1 MSKQVLV
8 LLTVLSAAFAQ
19 GDQLVL
25 EDNFDTFDLSVWQH
39 QLTLGGGGNWEFE
52 YYTNNRSNSYV
63 RDGVLYLQPTLL
75 ADEIG
80 AAALTS
86 GTLNIWGSTPADYCT
101 GPAFYGCM
109 RQGGAGGNI
118 LNPVK
123 SASLRTAE
131 SFFFK
136 YGRVEVRARLPK
148 GDWLWP
154 AIWLLPRWNN
164 YGNWPASGEIDIME
178 SRGNSPGYAPGGR
191 DKFGSTLHWGP
202 DWTTDSW
209 SKAHKIYTSS
219 DDLSDDFHVYGL
231 VWNETYIGTYLDTE
245 DQVVLSFPI
254 KQSFWEQGGWGT
266 TRDNPWQGQGKNA
279 PFDSEMYL
287 IINLAVGGTN
297 SYFPDGYGKPW
308 NNGDPSAINAFWA
321 AHTQWFPTWTQ
332 PMAIDYVKVW
342 SQKNDGTITDEA
354 VFSSAPRGGLCVCE
368 VLKKLLVWSIFHYV
382 VSILD

>member
-1 MSKQVLV
+1 MFKQVLV
-8 LLTVLSAAFAQ
+8 LFVALSAACAQ
-19 GDQLVL
+19 DLQLVL
-25 EDNFDTFDLSVWQH
+25 EDNFNSFDLSLWQH

-63 RDGVLYLQPTLL
+63 KDGVLYLQPTLM
-75 ADEIG
+75 ADDIG
-80 AAALTS
+80 TSALS
-86 GTLNIWGSTPADYCT
+86 SATLDIWGATPADYCT

-136 YGRVEVRARLPK
+136 YGKVEVRAQLPK

-154 AIWLLPRWNN
+154 AIWLMPRWNN

-178 SRGNSPGYAPGGR
+178 SRGNAPSYPPGGR

-202 DWTTDSW
+202 DWSTNSFNKT
-209 SKAHKIYTSS
+209 HQIYTSS
-219 DDLSDDFHVYGL
+219 GDLSDDFHVYGL

-245 DQVVLSFPI
+245 DQVVLSTSI
-254 KQSFWEQGGWGT
+254 NQSFWELGGWGT
-266 TRDNPWQGQGKNA
+266 TRHNPWEGRGKNA
-279 PFDSEMYL
+279 PFDAEMYL
-287 IINLAVGGTN
+287 IINVAVGGTN

-308 NNGDPSAINAFWA
+308 NNGDPHSINAFWA
-321 AHTQWFPTWTQ
+321 GHAQWYPTWTQ

-342 SQKNDGTITDEA
+342 SQKKDRSEKDGSLGDGAAYGQEAWVNDR
-354 VFSSAPRGGLCVCE
+354 APQGGL
-368 VLKKLLVWSIFHYV
+368 
-382 VSILD
+382 